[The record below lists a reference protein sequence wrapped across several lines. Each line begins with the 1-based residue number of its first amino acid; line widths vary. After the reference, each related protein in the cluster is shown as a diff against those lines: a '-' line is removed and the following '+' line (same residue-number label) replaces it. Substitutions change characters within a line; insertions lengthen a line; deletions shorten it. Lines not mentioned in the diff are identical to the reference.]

1 MQPFYLSQNWWQLII
16 IGFSCYLI
24 GCFNFALLISKLKR
38 RDITKIG
45 SGNPGTMNM
54 SREFGWK
61 IGILTFLCDALKGG
75 VPAIILYYIY
85 RGYAFAGTSFAV
97 ADFMKIFGG
106 ICVII
111 GHIFPVFLRFKG
123 GKGIASTLGLM
134 WACLSLEHW
143 AWIPIGFAFLLF
155 LILFIYLTEWGSLG
169 SLVGTTGMSITQ
181 ALIFINTYRAFP
193 VNAYLV
199 VVFMIIIGINL
210 LTWLA
215 HAKNLQ
221 RLFSGEERHT
231 SVKKLVKKK

>member
-1 MQPFYLSQNWWQLII
+1 MQPFYLSQNWWQLIVV
-16 IGFSCYLI
+16 GFACYFI

-61 IGILTFLCDALKGG
+61 IGILTFICDAIKGG
-75 VPAIILYYIY
+75 LPAIILYYIY
-85 RGYAFAGTSFAV
+85 RGYVFAGTGFAV
-97 ADFMKIFGG
+97 ADFIKIFGG

-111 GHIFPVFLRFKG
+111 GHIFPVFLKFNG

-134 WACLSLEHW
+134 WACLSLENW
-143 AWIPIGFAFLLF
+143 VFIPIGFGVLLF

-169 SLVGTTGMSITQ
+169 SLVGTTGMSIMQ
-181 ALIFINTYRAFP
+181 ALIFINTYRFF

-199 VVFMIIIGINL
+199 AVFMMIIGINL

-215 HAKNLQ
+215 HAKNLK
-221 RLFSGEERHT
+221 RLFAGEERHT